1 MEKSFGFILK
11 EARAN
16 KHIGLEEASKHTR
29 IHINI
34 LKAIEN
40 DDVASLGAVYV
51 KSFLRLYAD
60 YLGVDKDDVL
70 RRFRQATGQSEA
82 GDINKLAS
90 SEHYPTRKLRQNI
103 VLLNNYKIFIKIFIV
118 VVLVFIAIALIVKFA
133 KRHSVKP
140 RAAQVVAQRAVK
152 KAVVKRPAPVSILV
166 PVPVKKV
173 VPVELPV
180 VFQPADKLVA
190 VKKEPIFIAPSAK
203 IQKNIILVIRAK
215 EKCWLQV
222 KVDGKEIFKNV
233 LAKGSSES
241 WQAYE
246 KIELWLG
253 NAGAVQLELNGKLL
267 QKIGRPGQTLRH
279 VVVTRAGLSIRG

>member
-1 MEKSFGFILK
+1 MPENNIEKNFGFILK

-70 RRFRQATGQSEA
+70 RRFRQATGQPEA
-82 GDINKLAS
+82 GDSRKVET
-90 SEHYPTRKLRQNI
+90 SERHPRHHLNLDNI
-103 VLLNNYKIFIKIFIV
+103 FLKNSKFFIIGVLL
-118 VVLVFIAIALIVKFA
+118 FIAIALIVRFVKSHRA
-133 KRHSVKP
+133 KP
-140 RAAQVVAQRAVK
+140 RSAQVSAQRATQAVIK
-152 KAVVKRPAPVSILV
+152 KAEVEKAAPVAPVS
-166 PVPVKKV
+166 
-173 VPVELPV
+173 
-180 VFQPADKLVA
+180 QPAEKPAA
-190 VKKEPIFIAPSAK
+190 VKKEPISTPPAEK
-203 IQKNIILVIRAK
+203 IQKKIVLVVRAK
-215 EKCWLQV
+215 DKCWLQV
-222 KVDGKEIFKNV
+222 KVDGKVVFQNV

-241 WQAYE
+241 WQAYD

-253 NAGAVQLELNGKLL
+253 NAGAVQFELNGRLL
-267 QKIGRPGQTLRH
+267 QKIGRPGQILRH

>member
-1 MEKSFGFILK
+1 MPENNIEKSFGFILK

-16 KHIGLEEASKHTR
+16 KHISLEEASKHTR

-60 YLGVDKDDVL
+60 YLGVDKEDVL
-70 RRFRQATGQSEA
+70 RRFRQATGQPEA
-82 GDINKLAS
+82 GDLRRAIS
-90 SEHYPTRKLRQNI
+90 PERYPTRKLRADILFLKNC
-103 VLLNNYKIFIKIFIV
+103 KIFIV
-118 VVLVFIAIALIVKFA
+118 VVLVFIAIALIVKFV
-133 KRHSVKP
+133 KRHAARP
-140 RAAQVVAQRAVK
+140 RAAQVTTQVAAQGAAK
-152 KAVVKRPAPVSILV
+152 KAEVKRPAPVSV
-166 PVPVKKV
+166 PVTQPVDK
-173 VPVELPV
+173 
-180 VFQPADKLVA
+180 PAV
-190 VKKEPIFIAPSAK
+190 VKKEPISNPPDEK
-203 IQKNIILVIRAK
+203 IQKKIVLVIRAK
-215 EKCWLQV
+215 DKCWLQV
-222 KVDGKEIFKNV
+222 KVDGKVIFQNV

-253 NAGAVQLELNGKLL
+253 NAGAVQFELNGRPL

>member
-1 MEKSFGFILK
+1 MPENNIEKSFGFILK

-40 DDVASLGAVYV
+40 DDVVSLGAVYV

-60 YLGVDKDDVL
+60 YLGVDKEDIL
-70 RRFRQATGQSEA
+70 RRFRQTTGQPEA
-82 GDINKLAS
+82 GDIRKAIS
-90 SEHYPTRKLRQNI
+90 PERYPTRKPRADSLFSK
-103 VLLNNYKIFIKIFIV
+103 NYKIFIV

-133 KRHSVKP
+133 MRHSARP
-140 RAAQVVAQRAVK
+140 RATQIVTKKAEAEKVSVPAPVK
-152 KAVVKRPAPVSILV
+152 KAI
-166 PVPVKKV
+166 PVK
-173 VPVELPV
+173 LPISNP
-180 VFQPADKLVA
+180 PA
-190 VKKEPIFIAPSAK
+190 EK
-203 IQKNIILVIRAK
+203 IQNKIILVIRAK

-222 KVDGKEIFKNV
+222 KVDGKVVFQSV

-246 KIELWLG
+246 KIELQLG
-253 NAGAVQLELNGKLL
+253 NAGAVQFELNGRLL

>member
-1 MEKSFGFILK
+1 MPENNYDKSFGFILK

-60 YLGVDKDDVL
+60 YLGVDKEDVL
-70 RRFRQATGQSEA
+70 RRFRQATGQPEA
-82 GDINKLAS
+82 GDIRKAEP
-90 SEHYPTRKLRQNI
+90 SERYPTRKLRADS
-103 VLLNNYKIFIKIFIV
+103 LFLKNYKIFVV
-118 VVLVFIAIALIVKFA
+118 VVLVFIAIVFIVRFA
-133 KRHSVKP
+133 KRHPARP
-140 RAAQVVAQRAVK
+140 RAAQVAAQEAAQVAAK
-152 KAVVKRPAPVSILV
+152 KAEVKRPAPVSA
-166 PVPVKKV
+166 PVS
-173 VPVELPV
+173 
-180 VFQPADKLVA
+180 QPADKPA
-190 VKKEPIFIAPSAK
+190 EK
-203 IQKNIILVIRAK
+203 IQKKIVLVIKAK
-215 EKCWLQV
+215 DKCWLQV
-222 KVDGKEIFKNV
+222 KVDGKVVFQNV

-253 NAGAVQLELNGKLL
+253 NAGAVQFELNGRLL

>member
-70 RRFRQATGQSEA
+70 RRFRQATGQLEA
-82 GDINKLAS
+82 GDTGKTMS
-90 SEHYPTRKLRQNI
+90 PERHTERKPRPNI
-103 VLLNNYKIFIKIFIV
+103 LFLKNYKIFIV

-133 KRHSVKP
+133 KRHSARP
-140 RAAQVVAQRAVK
+140 RAAQRAAQTVTKKAEAKKVSVPAPVK
-152 KAVVKRPAPVSILV
+152 KAL
-166 PVPVKKV
+166 
-173 VPVELPV
+173 PVELPISNL
-180 VFQPADKLVA
+180 PA
-190 VKKEPIFIAPSAK
+190 EK
-203 IQKNIILVIRAK
+203 IQKKIILVIRAK

-222 KVDGKEIFKNV
+222 KVDGKVVFQNV

-253 NAGAVQLELNGKLL
+253 NAGVVQLELNGRLL

-279 VVVTRAGLSIRG
+279 VVVTRAGFSIRG